1 MPGGRRPVDIF
12 TNNGENETMTKQE
25 FKELIEKRPLILD
38 GATGSNLR
46 LMGMPA
52 GVCTEKWVNEHPEV
66 IQKLQKAYVEAG
78 SMVVYAP
85 TFMANRISLKNVGLE
100 EEVRKLNIENVRIS
114 KEAVGD
120 CALVAGNLS
129 TTSQP
134 LEPIGIMTYEAL
146 LENYKEQIQYLAEAG
161 VDYLA
166 AETLLSLE
174 EAMVICDA
182 AAGVCDLPLTISF
195 TCEGDG
201 RLYFGGDVV
210 EAAVTLQEM
219 GVDAVGVNCSVGPN
233 QLTSIVKNL
242 KKNLEIPVLVKPNA
256 GVPVIDKQGQ
266 AHYNM
271 AEDEFARCMLELKEA
286 GASVMGGCCGTT
298 PQYIEKMCDIFC

>member
-1 MPGGRRPVDIF
+1 
-12 TNNGENETMTKQE
+12 MTKQE
-25 FKELIEKRPLILD
+25 FRELLSKGPLILD

-66 IQKLQKAYVEAG
+66 IQKLQKAYVDAG

-100 EEVRKLNIENVRIS
+100 SEVERFNKENVKIS
-114 KEAVGD
+114 KDAVGD
-120 CALVAGNLS
+120 RALVAGDLS

-134 LEPIGIMTYEAL
+134 LEPIGTMTYDRL
-146 LENYKEQIQYLAEAG
+146 LENYKEQIRYLVEAG

-166 AETLLSLE
+166 AETLLSLD

-182 AAGVCDLPLTISF
+182 AAEVCDLPLTISF
-195 TCEGDG
+195 SCEGDG
-201 RLYFGGDVV
+201 RLYFGGSVV
-210 EAAVTLQEM
+210 DAAVTLQEM
-219 GVDAVGVNCSVGPN
+219 GADAVGVNCSVGPN
-233 QLTSIVKNL
+233 QLMAIVKSL
-242 KKNLEIPVLVKPNA
+242 KENLEIPVLVKPNA
-256 GVPVIDKQGQ
+256 GIPQIDANGQ

-271 AEDEFARCMLELKEA
+271 NEEEFAQCMKALKEA
-286 GASVMGGCCGTT
+286 GAEILGGCCGTT
-298 PQYIEKMCDIFC
+298 PQYIEKMCHIFG

>member
-1 MPGGRRPVDIF
+1 
-12 TNNGENETMTKQE
+12 MTKQE
-25 FKELIEKRPLILD
+25 FKKLLEKGPLILD

-46 LMGMPA
+46 LLGMPA

-66 IQKLQKAYVEAG
+66 IQRLQKAYVDAG
-78 SMVVYAP
+78 SMAVYAP

-100 EEVRKLNIENVRIS
+100 DEIRKLNIENVRIS
-114 KEAVGD
+114 REAVGD
-120 CALVAGNLS
+120 RALVAGNLS

-134 LEPIGIMTYEAL
+134 LEPVGTMTYEVL
-146 LENYKEQIQYLAEAG
+146 LENYKEQIQYLVEAG

-182 AAGVCDLPLTISF
+182 AAEVCELPLTISF

-201 RLYFGGDVV
+201 RMYFGGDVV
-210 EAAVTLQEM
+210 EAAAALQEM

-233 QLTSIVKNL
+233 QLTAIVKNL
-242 KKNLEIPVLVKPNA
+242 KENLEIPVLVKPNA
-256 GVPVIDKQGQ
+256 GVPQIDAQGQ

-271 AEDEFARCMLELKEA
+271 EEEEFARCMLELKKA

-298 PQYIEKMCDIFC
+298 PQYIEKMCDILC

>member
-1 MPGGRRPVDIF
+1 
-12 TNNGENETMTKQE
+12 MTKQE
-25 FKELIEKRPLILD
+25 FKDLLKKGPIILD

-52 GVCTEKWVNEHPEV
+52 GVCTEKWVNEHPEA
-66 IQKLQKAYVEAG
+66 IQKLQKAYVDAG
-78 SMVVYAP
+78 SMAVYAP

-100 EEVRKLNIENVRIS
+100 EEIRRLNLENVKIS
-114 KEAVGD
+114 RDAVGD
-120 CALVAGNLS
+120 RALVAGNLS

-134 LEPIGIMTYEAL
+134 LEPIGTMTYDKL
-146 LENYKEQIQYLAEAG
+146 LENYKEQITYLVEAG

-182 AAGVCDLPLTISF
+182 AAEVCDLPLTLSF

-201 RLYFGGDVV
+201 RMYFGGSVV
-210 EAAVTLQEM
+210 DAAVTLQEM
-219 GVDAVGVNCSVGPN
+219 GADAVGVNCSVGPN
-233 QLTSIVKNL
+233 QLESIVKSL
-242 KKNLEIPVLVKPNA
+242 KENLEIPVLVKPNA
-256 GVPVIDKQGQ
+256 GIPQIDELGN

-271 AEDEFARCMLELKEA
+271 DEDEFARCMMELKKA

-298 PQYIEKMCDIFC
+298 PQYIEKMCNSLVDISALNC